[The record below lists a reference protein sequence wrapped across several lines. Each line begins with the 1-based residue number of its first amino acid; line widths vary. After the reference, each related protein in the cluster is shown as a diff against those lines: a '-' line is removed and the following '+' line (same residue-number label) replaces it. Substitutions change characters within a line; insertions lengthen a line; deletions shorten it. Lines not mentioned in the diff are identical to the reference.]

1 MMKTTLFALAGL
13 LIPFAAA
20 QAEVV
25 ETAVDY
31 KDGDQVFEG
40 FHAYDSAVK
49 GKRPAIL
56 VVHQWTGLTDY
67 EKRRSRMLA
76 ELGYNVFA
84 LDIYGKGVRPAA
96 PVESGKM
103 AGKYKGDRELFRARL
118 KLGLDVLLKDERTD
132 ASKVVAI
139 GYCFGGT
146 GALEVARMGA
156 PVQGVVS
163 FHGGLAP
170 AEGFEAKDG
179 SKLPKVLVLHGAAD
193 PYSPAAD
200 VEGFRKEAEAAKAD
214 YQIVLYGPNVVHS
227 FTQPHAGDDPS
238 KGAAYDKQADE
249 RSWEA
254 MKGFLGRCA
263 PRS

>member
-1 MMKTTLFALAGL
+1 MKKSLSVLTALLSSLTLAQAGL
-13 LIPFAAA
+13 V
-20 QAEVV
+20 EKVV
-25 ETAVDY
+25 EY
-31 KDGDQVFEG
+31 QQGDLSFEG

-56 VVHQWTGLTDY
+56 VVHQWTGLSDY

-84 LDIYGKGVRPAA
+84 LDVYGKGVRPPA
-96 PVESGKM
+96 PKESGKE
-103 AGKYKGDRELFRARL
+103 AGKFKGDRMLFRSRL
-118 KLGLDVLLKDERTD
+118 KLGLEVLLKDERTNPD
-132 ASKVVAI
+132 QVAAI

-146 GALEVARMGA
+146 GALELARMSA
-156 PVQGVVS
+156 PVDGVVS

-170 AEGFEAKDG
+170 AEDFAAKDG
-179 SKLPKVLVLHGAAD
+179 AKMPKLLVLHGAAD
-193 PYSPAAD
+193 PYSPASD
-200 VEGFRKEAEAAKAD
+200 VEAFHEEMEAAKGD
-214 YQIVLYGPNVVHS
+214 YQVVLYGPNVVHS

-254 MKGFLGRCA
+254 MKVFFGEIFG
-263 PRS
+263 S